1 MAQRGN
7 RDDRK
12 HFGGIHGR
20 CLIGSRSGKKMAAGK
35 SRALT
40 FDQPSGRT
48 DLVSLGDSA
57 TAGLKSARWL
67 AALKW
72 IHMHLS

>member
-1 MAQRGN
+1 MSQRGN
-7 RDDRK
+7 HDDRK

-35 SRALT
+35 YRALT
-40 FDQPSGRT
+40 FDRPQPSGRT

-57 TAGLKSARWL
+57 AAGFKSAQLL
-67 AALKW
+67 AALK
-72 IHMHLS
+72 